1 MTRPPVLEVR
11 DLSVAYARGIGPWKH
26 PNEVRILHDVSFAL
40 AAGERLAIVGESGS
54 GKTTLLRAL
63 LRLLVPQRGQVLLQ
77 GTDLA
82 ILSRHELR
90 EQRSRVQMV
99 FQDPLAS
106 LDPAMTV
113 LNIVAEPL
121 RRSGNIAADVQR
133 ERVTAQLVAVGLGQE
148 LLTRRP
154 RQLSGGQAQRVAIAR
169 ALIADPAVLICDEPV
184 SALDVSTRAQVLQLL
199 AEQSQQSG
207 LALLMVTHDLAAARY
222 LCDRIIV
229 LQQGRVVESGNAAA
243 LLSNPRHAYTQQ
255 LLAAVLTT
263 RYAARASASSS

>member
-1 MTRPPVLEVR
+1 MTRPPVLEAR
-11 DLSVAYARGIGPWKH
+11 DLSVAYVRGIGPWKRA
-26 PNEVRILHDVSFAL
+26 PAAAILQDVNFAL

-63 LRLLVPQRGQVLLQ
+63 LRLVVPQAGQVLLQ

-82 ILSRHELR
+82 ILSSRELR

-121 RRSGNIAADVQR
+121 RRSGNMAADAQR
-133 ERVTAQLVAVGLGQE
+133 ERVAVQLAAVGLSEE

-184 SALDVSTRAQVLQLL
+184 SAPVR
-199 AEQSQQSG
+199 
-207 LALLMVTHDLAAARY
+207 RY
-222 LCDRIIV
+222 C
-229 LQQGRVVESGNAAA
+229 SC
-243 LLSNPRHAYTQQ
+243 
-255 LLAAVLTT
+255 
-263 RYAARASASSS
+263 